1 MFNINRPLVIYES
14 MTLSFRHLD
23 FRQASV
29 EMLEPKMEV
38 NGKRA
43 SAFLH
48 FQVKEGGI
56 EVGKGFKK
64 LAISVPSSYE
74 AEPMQ
79 AFVEEYLARKND
91 YLGNLAVASSQAIC
105 DP

>member
-1 MFNINRPLVIYES
+1 MGSTL
-14 MTLSFRHLD
+14 TLSFHHLD

-48 FQVKEGGI
+48 FQIKAGEDV
-56 EVGKGFKK
+56 VGTGFKK
-64 LAISVPSSYE
+64 LAISVLNSYE

-79 AFVEEYLARKND
+79 AFIDEYLARKNS
-91 YLGNLAVASSQAIC
+91 YLGNLAVAANLHYDSE
-105 DP
+105 